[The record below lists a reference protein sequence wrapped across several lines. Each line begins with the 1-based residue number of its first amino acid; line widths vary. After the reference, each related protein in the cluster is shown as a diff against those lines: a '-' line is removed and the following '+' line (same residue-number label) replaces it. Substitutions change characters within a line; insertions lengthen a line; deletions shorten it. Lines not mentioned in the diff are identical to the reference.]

1 MTNWAIIFVLAL
13 SAYGNFAFENVPDG
27 VCVRK
32 LVNGKLV
39 SVGSC
44 ENDNGQ
50 GIMTEIRSRLEETK
64 RKERERIEESK
75 RLERENCDVMY
86 DSKCFIFIRSTTRY
100 DAAKALCTN
109 IGGQLANIYDQTHYK
124 KVENY
129 LRTKTN
135 YVLYV
140 WTGLVYQNRKLYL
153 NTGQEVTF
161 PIEYWYGRNKTPTDD
176 PTSTRTHL
184 YVSEDPSSSLRGIA
198 VPPPTSEA
206 YGPLCET

>member
-1 MTNWAIIFVLAL
+1 MADWKKICALLLAVAGI
-13 SAYGNFAFENVPDG
+13 SSSKEPPDG

-50 GIMTEIRSRLEETK
+50 DIMDEIRARLEETK
-64 RKERERIEESK
+64 RKEREKLEESK

-86 DSKCFIFIRSTTRY
+86 NSKCFIFIRSTTRY
-100 DAAKALCTN
+100 DAAKALCTK
-109 IGGQLANIYDQTHYK
+109 IGGQLANIYDQIHYK
-124 KVENY
+124 KIEDY
-129 LRTKTN
+129 LRTKTT

-161 PIEYWYGRNKTPTDD
+161 PIEYWYGGNKTPTDD
-176 PTSTRTHL
+176 SSWTRTNL
-184 YVSEDPSSSLRGIA
+184 YVSEDPTSRGIA

-206 YGPLCET
+206 YGPLCEN